1 MIGSLEKEY
10 WLMMV
15 VVEYLFTEGLRV
27 GNLLG
32 INMGGV
38 VFGRHLMKEKK
49 M

>member
-15 VVEYLFTEGLRV
+15 VVEYLFAEGLRI

-32 INMGGV
+32 INMGRF
-38 VFGRHLMKEKK
+38 VFGMNFVKENK